1 LKVVLLALAGSVG
14 AGFLCAVLIAVKSYL
29 GERADYVRTP
39 PADISRHAGRT
50 QITGLREVSFT
61 AHDGSRIGG
70 WYVDSANRAA
80 VVLVHGT
87 GSDRSAVLAE
97 TRLLAKAGFGALAL
111 DLPGQ
116 GVSGGRTY
124 WGVPESQAIS
134 AAIDWLSA
142 RPEVDR
148 DRIGGFGQSMGA
160 YVMARAAVADKRLS
174 AVVLESCP
182 SDVVEQNWLATAR
195 WGLLSQLPMY
205 WALRASG
212 QPLDMKPKDIAWAI
226 SPRPLLV
233 IGGEL
238 DDLVPAFMSRQIYA
252 AAREPK
258 ELWIVKGAHHTD
270 FSQLTPEEYS
280 RRLVEFYSRLL
291 STRA

>member
-1 LKVVLLALAGSVG
+1 MKVVLLVLAGSAGV
-14 AGFLCAVLIAVKSYL
+14 GFLCVVLIAVKSYL
-29 GERADYVRTP
+29 DERADYVRTP
-39 PADISRHAGRT
+39 PADISRHPGRT
-50 QITGLREVSFT
+50 EITGLREVSFT
-61 AHDGSRIGG
+61 APDGSRIGG

-87 GSDRSAVLAE
+87 GSDRSGVLAE

-148 DRIGGFGQSMGA
+148 NRIGGFGQSMGA
-160 YVMARAAVADKRLS
+160 YVMARAAVADKRLG

-182 SDVVEQNWLATAR
+182 SDVVEQNWLGTAR
-195 WGLLSQLPMY
+195 WGPLSQLPTY

-212 QPLDMKPKDIAWAI
+212 QPLDMKPKDIAGAI

-238 DDLVPAFMSRQIYA
+238 DDLVPVFMSRQIYA

-258 ELWIVKGAHHTD
+258 QLWIVKGAHHTD
-270 FSQLTPEEYS
+270 FAQLTLEEYS

-291 STRA
+291 SSRA